1 MNGGDKVILIDDVE
15 LDTHELTISFAG
27 MSISAH
33 KVHVTMKEDNK
44 QKFLFIDFEGK
55 TYCLESAVRSF
66 FKGQGKIAD
75 KIDTVMRDISIVQK
89 KAEELESR
97 NALYDAL
104 ESGNLPHLI
113 PPTGLL
119 LKKDEFVVLCD
130 DTANYCKEKTKTEYY
145 GGGGSVRISKNI
157 TLRGGKGVPVVREY
171 IAVLDTGRL
180 VLTNK
185 KIIFTGR
192 SKSTTIP
199 LSKIADITTYNDAIS
214 LVKEGVQTRPI
225 FSEIDGIAWTLAIQ
239 ALNNQI
245 E

>member
-1 MNGGDKVILIDDVE
+1 MKKIDDIH
-15 LDTHELTISFAG
+15 LDAQALTLSFG
-27 MSISAH
+27 DMTVPAH
-33 KVHVTMKEDNK
+33 KVNVTMKEENK
-44 QKFLFIDFEGK
+44 QKFLYVEFEGE

-66 FKGQGKIAD
+66 FKGQGSIAD
-75 KIDTVMRDISIVQK
+75 KIDEVMRDISHVQEE
-89 KAEELESR
+89 AEEAEKK
-97 NALYDAL
+97 NALYLAL
-104 ESGNLPHLI
+104 ESGNLPHI
-113 PPTGLL
+113 VPPTGLL

-130 DTANYCKEKTKTEYY
+130 ETANYCKEKTKTEYY
-145 GGGGSVRISKNI
+145 GGGASIRVSKNI

-171 IAVLDTGRL
+171 IAILDTGRL

-185 KIIFTGR
+185 KIIFTGQ

-239 ALNNQI
+239 ALNNQ
-245 E
+245 EQ